1 MGNCNCGANFCSIFF
16 AFLLLWNWIYML
28 IDTLLHQY
36 FLAQAEQRELAI
48 KWIENRS
55 QIEFVLSIT
64 Y

>member
-1 MGNCNCGANFCSIFF
+1 
-16 AFLLLWNWIYML
+16 ML